1 MPVPTPYVPSPFAT
15 RQRPT
20 SVRRGRPWRP
30 RPGRAS
36 SSRRSGGGARERS
49 APEPRAAGQVAAGA
63 GRPGPGLLSFIDVID
78 KHEPTGVSHVRG
90 PQDAGAVDQRRL
102 GHLAHP
108 ARGAGGGIPAQP
120 VRRRGALGPGDLCV
134 TVDWASTSGG
144 DFHPFEPLPGAE
156 VGYTPRF
163 CAEEPTT
170 WQQVLGVLRTAPLT
184 VLLVGG
190 LYLLDRLLRLAV
202 REGVHTRG
210 AAARL
215 RVLGWWLLL
224 GSLVVETAASV
235 AGASCSTPSPTTR
248 WPTPPG
254 PSSGPPPTS
263 PSSPGSVC

>member
-1 MPVPTPYVPSPFAT
+1 MSEDRKMLEPL
-15 RQRPT
+15 T
-20 SVRRGRPWRP
+20 SVVSVTLRILL
-30 RPGRAS
+30 
-36 SSRRSGGGARERS
+36 GALV
-49 APEPRAAGQVAAGA
+49 AGF
-63 GRPGPGLLSFIDVID
+63 LLSLFVD
-78 KHEPTGVSHVRG
+78 GVHWGR
-90 PQDAGAVDQRRL
+90 
-102 GHLAHP
+102 
-108 ARGAGGGIPAQP
+108 
-120 VRRRGALGPGDLCV
+120 GDLCV

-184 VLLVGG
+184 VMLIGG

-235 AGASCSTPSPTTR
+235 AGASCWAPSPTTR